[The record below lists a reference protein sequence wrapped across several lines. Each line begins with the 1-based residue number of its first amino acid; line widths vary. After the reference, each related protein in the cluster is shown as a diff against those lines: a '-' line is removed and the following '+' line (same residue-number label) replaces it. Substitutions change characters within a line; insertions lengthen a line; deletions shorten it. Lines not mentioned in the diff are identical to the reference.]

1 MVKYL
6 GTSLLIAAIV
16 TIGIVAS
23 IFYLQNADINISVKP
38 IFWRIYQNYNNTIGV
53 LVSATNN
60 ALLAQ
65 NLNVTIIIFYNPY
78 GNVIK
83 TITNSTTLVINP
95 HMTVSRIL
103 YLAFNTKDSP
113 TPIIPEFTKVV
124 VKINGL
130 YGYYREINLYNDLY
144 LKALTPNGLLLLANN
159 GGNQFPILKLIGSFT
174 PTAPFNYTDTLL
186 YYQYNYTTNTTSLVS
201 QFSISPF
208 AYSKQYLT
216 PGLYNI
222 TFEFLNHTTT
232 FTVNIKSNS
241 KISFYLISPPVNYN
255 LTVILKGPE
264 TYYGTFSITI

>member
-1 MVKYL
+1 
-6 GTSLLIAAIV
+6 
-16 TIGIVAS
+16 
-23 IFYLQNADINISVKP
+23 
-38 IFWRIYQNYNNTIGV
+38 IY
-53 LVSATNN
+53 
-60 ALLAQ
+60 
-65 NLNVTIIIFYNPY
+65 
-78 GNVIK
+78 
-83 TITNSTTLVINP
+83 
-95 HMTVSRIL
+95 
-103 YLAFNTKDSP
+103 
-113 TPIIPEFTKVV
+113 
-124 VKINGL
+124 
-130 YGYYREINLYNDLY
+130 INLYNDLY

-186 YYQYNYTTNTTSLVS
+186 YYQYNYTTNTIFLVS